1 MRAALALLSLA
12 ILASVA
18 LIAQVPA
25 QGARPLAFTHVTVID
40 ATGAPAQPDMTVVT
54 TGSRITAVGR
64 FGAVPVPAGA
74 QVVEARGK
82 FLIPGLQEMH
92 THVFIRANKSFPL
105 YTLYLF
111 LAHGITTVRDFGT
124 VGVKD
129 DFGDYPFRQDTGWR
143 QAISVGSVLGPRL
156 NMSLTVVNGPKAV
169 GYPRTWLTVANA
181 TEARQMVTFL
191 KAQGA
196 DFIKEYDEL
205 SRDSYFALV
214 DEAKKQGVPVAG
226 HVPTSVSV
234 AEASDAG
241 QKSLEHNYGVASGC
255 SARETEF
262 IQKETALWGEGQ
274 SAMRGILPIAEIK
287 ALIASYDETKCKAL
301 FAKFVRNN
309 TFVTPSMVR
318 ARGSA
323 VPATDPRVVK
333 WFSPALREYTYPASR
348 QGGAPNPAAAESR
361 RLAYEHHSRLVKEM
375 QRAGVKMLAGTDG
388 SFFGTSFHEE
398 LGEFVKAG
406 LTPMEALQI
415 ATKNAAEYYGT
426 SRTSGTV
433 EQDKVADLVL
443 LDANP
448 LESIDNTKRIAA
460 VVVNGRLLDR
470 TELDRMLALVES
482 PNHVT
487 R

>member
-1 MRAALALLSLA
+1 
-12 ILASVA
+12 
-18 LIAQVPA
+18 
-25 QGARPLAFTHVTVID
+25 
-40 ATGAPAQPDMTVVT
+40 
-54 TGSRITAVGR
+54 
-64 FGAVPVPAGA
+64 
-74 QVVEARGK
+74 
-82 FLIPGLQEMH
+82 
-92 THVFIRANKSFPL
+92 
-105 YTLYLF
+105 
-111 LAHGITTVRDFGT
+111 
-124 VGVKD
+124 
-129 DFGDYPFRQDTGWR
+129 
-143 QAISVGSVLGPRL
+143 
-156 NMSLTVVNGPKAV
+156 MSLTVVNGPKAI

-191 KAQGA
+191 KDQGA

-214 DEAKKQGVPVAG
+214 EEARKQGIPVAG

-241 QKSLEHNYGVASGC
+241 QRSLEHNYGVASGC
-255 SARETEF
+255 SSREPEFMHKETE
-262 IQKETALWGEGQ
+262 LWGPGQ
-274 SAMRGILPIAEIK
+274 SAMRGILQVADIK

-301 FAKFVRNN
+301 FAKFVKNN

-318 ARGSA
+318 ARGGA

-333 WFSPALREYTYPASR
+333 WFSPALRAYTYPASR
-348 QGGAPNPAAAESR
+348 QPGPPNPAATESR

-406 LTPMEALQI
+406 LTPMEALQV

-426 SRTSGTV
+426 IKTSGTI
-433 EQDKVADLVL
+433 EKGKVADLVL

-448 LESIDNTKRIAA
+448 LESIENTKRIAA
-460 VVVNGRLLDR
+460 VVANGRLLDR
-470 TELDRMLALVES
+470 GELDRMLALVES
-482 PNHVT
+482 PNHIA